1 MQLERFEA
9 KGLAHY
15 SYIVASEGQAVVV
28 DPERNID
35 VYQRYL
41 ESQRLQ
47 LAAVLETHIHAD
59 YASGAPA
66 LAAATGA
73 RLLLSAYDKGEDFA
87 YAFPHEE
94 LHDHEEI
101 SVGGLRIAAYH
112 TPGHTPEHLSF
123 LIYEKSRCG
132 QPLALFSGDLVFSGS
147 LGRPDLLGE
156 AAKRRLASELYR
168 SVHQR
173 IESLPDG
180 LLVYPAHGAGSL
192 CGANLSDRPYTTLG
206 YERFCNIFLVDK
218 PEAEFVEQILATVP
232 EFPDY
237 YRRMKALNS
246 QGAAPLPVLPGNAKL
261 TTKDFTDDLQVVDLR
276 RPEAFAGAHIPGA
289 INIGAGPSF
298 GLWAPWVLDPA
309 RPIALVGD
317 DPNAITEARRALVR
331 VGLDDIRGA
340 LDGGFGAWL
349 QSGRAFAT
357 TKLQPAREWP
367 DPKNKAQIVIDVRSP
382 AEFNANHLPGAINIP
397 AGDIP
402 KRAAEFQG
410 REEIAVICGSGYRS
424 SIAASILQNAGVQ
437 NVINLAGGMGSRPA
451 GTPCSL
457 R

>member
-1 MQLERFEA
+1 MKLERFEA
-9 KGLAHY
+9 KGLAHF
-15 SYIVASEGQAVVV
+15 SYVLSSQGQAVAI

-35 VYQRYL
+35 VYLRYVEAQHL
-41 ESQRLQ
+41 RLV
-47 LAAVLETHIHAD
+47 AVLETHIHAD

-73 RLLLSAYDKGEDFA
+73 RLLLSAYDHGEDFA

-94 LHDHEEI
+94 LRDHQEI
-101 SVGGLRIAAYH
+101 EAGDLRIAAYH

-123 LIYEKSRCG
+123 LVYEKSRCG
-132 QPLALFSGDLVFSGS
+132 QPLCLFSGDLVFAGS

-156 AAKRRLASELYR
+156 VAKRRLAAELYR

-180 LLVYPAHGAGSL
+180 LLVYPGHGAGSL
-192 CGANLSDRPYTTLG
+192 CGANLSERPYTTLG
-206 YERFCNIFLVDK
+206 YERFCNVFLVDK
-218 PEAEFVEQILATVP
+218 PEAEFVEQILSTVP

-246 QGAAPLPVLPGNAKL
+246 QGAPPLAKLPGATKL
-261 TTKDFTDDLQVVDLR
+261 APREIDSAWQVVDVR

-298 GLWAPWVLDPA
+298 GLWAPWVLDPS
-309 RPIALVGD
+309 RPIALVAED
-317 DPNAITEARRALVR
+317 SASLDECRRALVR
-331 VGLDDIRGA
+331 VGLDDIRGS
-340 LDGGFGAWL
+340 LDGGMAAWL
-349 QSGRAFAT
+349 QSGLEFAST
-357 TKLQPAREWP
+357 RMQPARTWG
-367 DPKNKAQIVIDVRSP
+367 NAFVVDVRSP
-382 AEFNANHLPGAINIP
+382 AEFAREHLPGAVNVP

-402 KRAAEFQG
+402 KRAHDFLGMPEVP
-410 REEIAVICGSGYRS
+410 VICGSGYRS
-424 SIAASILQNAGVQ
+424 SIAASLLEAAGVT
-437 NVINLAGGMGSRPA
+437 NVLNLAGGMASRPMA
-451 GTPCSL
+451 KSCST

>member
-1 MQLERFEA
+1 MQIERFEA

-15 SYIVASEGQAVVV
+15 SYVVASQGQAVVI

-35 VYQRYL
+35 VYVRYL
-41 ESQRLQ
+41 ESQRLT

-66 LAAATGA
+66 LASATNA

-87 YAFPHEE
+87 YSFPHEE

-101 SVGGLRIAAYH
+101 EAGDLRIAAYH

-123 LIYEKSRCG
+123 LVYEKSRCG
-132 QPLALFSGDLVFSGS
+132 QPLALFSGDLVFAGS

-156 AAKRRLASELYR
+156 EAKRRLAGELFR
-168 SVHQR
+168 SVHER

-218 PEAEFVEQILATVP
+218 PEAEFVQQILSSVP

-246 QGAAPLPVLPGNAKL
+246 QGPPPLPTLPGAARLKPSDM
-261 TTKDFTDDLQVVDLR
+261 KDDWQIVDIR
-276 RPEAFAGAHIPGA
+276 RPEAFAGAHLPGA
-289 INIGAGPSF
+289 INIGADPSF
-298 GLWAPWVLDPA
+298 GLWAPWVLEPN
-309 RPIALVGD
+309 RPIALVGED
-317 DPNAITEARRALVR
+317 AGNLEDARRSLVR
-331 VGLDDIRGA
+331 TGLDDIRGS
-340 LDGGFGAWL
+340 LGGGMGAWL
-349 QSGRAFAT
+349 QAGRAFAS
-357 TKLQPAREWP
+357 TKLQPASEWN
-367 DPKNKAQIVIDVRSP
+367 DGFVIDVRSP
-382 AEFNANHLPGAINIP
+382 GEFKARHLPGAINIP
-397 AGDIP
+397 AGEIP
-402 KRAAEFQG
+402 KRAAEFRG
-410 REEIAVICGSGYRS
+410 REDVAVICGSGYRS
-424 SIAASILQNAGVQ
+424 SIAASILEKAGVK
-437 NVINLAGGMGSRPA
+437 NVINLAGGMGSRRA